1 MNALA
6 FEMRSRITSPEVG
19 PAMDVFIIVGAVG
32 TFCAQRS
39 PIKDTEKEVARQ
51 NLLTFNG
58 I

>member
-6 FEMRSRITSPEVG
+6 FEMRSRITSPDDGGAACGAGCAGTVCAVT
-19 PAMDVFIIVGAVG
+19 PAID
-32 TFCAQRS
+32 
-39 PIKDTEKEVARQ
+39 PIKTSKTEVQ